1 MGFACRGITHC
12 LECGTVLGHGE
23 YGYCKECEEKRNKEE
38 QKEEIKN
45 LIKEVLKEEKNK
57 EKDNNKKE
65 YEIKRIDRLSL
76 GYKTFFNRKAFDDE
90 IEICMWDEG
99 FSHRWTIASF
109 NYNETE
115 NTYDLLGN
123 EYLLDVKDWKAFGE
137 LVKEGYDILK
147 NFKIIY

>member
-12 LECGTVLGHGE
+12 FECGTVLGHGE
-23 YGYCKECEEKRNKEE
+23 NGYCKECEEKRNKEE

-45 LIKEVLKEEKNK
+45 LIKEVLKEERNK

-76 GYKTFFNRKAFDDE
+76 GYKTFFNREAFDDE